1 MGKMLQRAARF
12 ADSNGTMTTT
22 MTERRCEDRLS
33 YRLPV
38 EYRPCGSVGRLR
50 RAITRNVSPGG
61 VQFEA
66 TDEDLRR
73 GMELELSL
81 KIPPSPGVA
90 PFETQVSTIAEVIRI
105 DRPADDHQ
113 ADRDGQRVLVG
124 ARFSRPLRFDAHN

>member
-1 MGKMLQRAARF
+1 
-12 ADSNGTMTTT
+12 MTTT
-22 MTERRCEDRLS
+22 TTERRCEDRLS

-38 EYRPCGSVGRLR
+38 EYRPSGSAGGLR

-66 TDEDLRR
+66 TDKDLRR

-105 DRPADDHQ
+105 DRPADDGQSHY
-113 ADRDGQRVLVG
+113 DGQRVLVG
-124 ARFSRPLRFDAHN
+124 ARFSRPLRFTTNN